1 MDPTDPARRADGTV
15 GTAAHRDGGL
25 ADPITAPIPRIV
37 GNGVT
42 GGFVPAD
49 PSSGAAG
56 RFVAAHPGSPVGLVP
71 AQQSGAPAAS
81 PGPQKPA
88 WTLSDVF
95 VGLGVTLLLS
105 LLITAVARIAGY
117 DGGPALLL
125 LGGLPIWIALL
136 GTTIW
141 ACRRH
146 GVGRLVVDLGL
157 RFQWSDLWIG
167 LAVGVGLRFAI
178 GIWATVIARA
188 TGELPA
194 SNVPE
199 LGGAGLGNGFWVVVN
214 VTAIVLIGP
223 IVEEIF
229 FRGLALRSALAT
241 LLRRA
246 DRPRLA
252 SPARRA
258 TYASLITALLFSLLH
273 VGEVPTLTSALVLI
287 PGLFFAGWVMARLT
301 IWRQRL
307 GPAIVTHVV
316 FNGSAVAVLLA
327 LT

>member
-15 GTAAHRDGGL
+15 GTAAHRDGEL

-42 GGFVPAD
+42 GGFGPAHPSSVPA
-49 PSSGAAG
+49 GG
-56 RFVAAHPGSPVGLVP
+56 FVP
-71 AQQSGAPAAS
+71 AHASDAPTTS

-88 WTLSDVF
+88 WTLTDVF

-157 RFQWSDLWIG
+157 RFQL
-167 LAVGVGLRFAI
+167 VGPLDRPRGRRRAAFCHRHLGDGV
-178 GIWATVIARA
+178 ARA

-199 LGGAGLGNGFWVVVN
+199 FGGAGLGTGFWVVVN

>member
-1 MDPTDPARRADGTV
+1 MPGRRAGCGRSD
-15 GTAAHRDGGL
+15 HR
-25 ADPITAPIPRIV
+25 P
-37 GNGVT
+37 
-42 GGFVPAD
+42 D
-49 PSSGAAG
+49 PSRVAADRAWAPPPAGPVPGAAP
-56 RFVAAHPGSPVGLVP
+56 RT
-71 AQQSGAPAAS
+71 AS

-157 RFQWSDLWIG
+157 RFSWSDLWIG

-188 TGELPA
+188 DG
-194 SNVPE
+194 
-199 LGGAGLGNGFWVVVN
+199 
-214 VTAIVLIGP
+214 
-223 IVEEIF
+223 
-229 FRGLALRSALAT
+229 
-241 LLRRA
+241 
-246 DRPRLA
+246 
-252 SPARRA
+252 
-258 TYASLITALLFSLLH
+258 
-273 VGEVPTLTSALVLI
+273 
-287 PGLFFAGWVMARLT
+287 
-301 IWRQRL
+301 
-307 GPAIVTHVV
+307 
-316 FNGSAVAVLLA
+316 
-327 LT
+327 